1 MEINDE
7 TSGDVAPWKYHLKL
21 LMNDELDLQQK
32 NIELCL
38 KDETRSFL
46 SLSLWHFLEVRNFLK
61 ARR

>member
-32 NIELCL
+32 KTSNY
-38 KDETRSFL
+38 
-46 SLSLWHFLEVRNFLK
+46 V
-61 ARR
+61 